1 MIRLDAS
8 WLEPETHLNS
18 GRRSDLR
25 RAGRKAE
32 QLGKVTTEILAP
44 DTHDVD
50 RLFDEA
56 VAIEERSWKGEAGTA
71 LAHDPQRAAF
81 YRQYAH
87 AASRT
92 GVLRICFLRV
102 AERAIAMQIAVEQGG
117 GFWLLKVGYDAEFSA
132 CSPGLLLM
140 RETIAHAARA
150 QLASYEFLGRAES
163 WTRVWT
169 AEERQTVSLRIYPYG
184 LRGLAAFTLDAAAA
198 LAARWRKS

>member
-1 MIRLDAS
+1 MRVVGPIC
-8 WLEPETHLNS
+8 
-18 GRRSDLR
+18 
-25 RAGRKAE
+25 AGRSQAE
-32 QLGKVTTEILAP
+32 QIGKVTTEILAP
-44 DTHDVD
+44 APADVD

-71 LAHDPQRAAF
+71 LAHDPHRAAF

-87 AASRT
+87 AASRA
-92 GVLRICFLRV
+92 GVLRMCFLRV
-102 AERAIAMQIAVEQGG
+102 ADRAIAMQIAVEQGG

-140 RETIAHAARA
+140 RETIAHAAGRNWPA
-150 QLASYEFLGRAES
+150 TNFWAGPSPGPSLDRRGTTNRLAPRL
-163 WTRVWT
+163 
-169 AEERQTVSLRIYPYG
+169 PYA